1 MIVSWPLRYEK
12 ASPGFQLSKKSKIKW
27 FSWFFECFWR
37 FWKSPLLDL
46 FQVRIWPKS
55 PFYPIFG
62 EDLEFKRKNSK
73 KYASRLRLP
82 KFSKKFMQFRILLHI
97 FTFSNSK
104 NRWNSGGGV
113 KCDVFVTFVVADST
127 LFLFFKSLHF
137 HNSKKLCSPNR
148 ACFIP
153 FILLLFLVKS
163 KI

>member
-1 MIVSWPLRYEK
+1 MGTSEKPSKTIFLQTPIEWSILIVSWPLRYEK
-12 ASPGFQLSKKSKIKW
+12 ASPGFQLCKKSKIKW

-73 KYASRLRLP
+73 KYVSKLRLII
-82 KFSKKFMQFRILLHI
+82 FSKRFMQFRILLHI

-104 NRWNSGGGV
+104 NRWNPGGTGGLN
-113 KCDVFVTFVVADST
+113 VTFS
-127 LFLFFKSLHF
+127 S
-137 HNSKKLCSPNR
+137 
-148 ACFIP
+148 
-153 FILLLFLVKS
+153 LLLSQTV
-163 KI
+163 